1 QVARLGYDNKRLIG
15 ISFALMTAGLWMM
28 AHWNLEVGTFQIIM
42 PGVVLGLGMGMCFPI
57 LSAAALSCVARER
70 MGYAASIYNM
80 MRNTGAAIGI
90 AYMTN
95 MLISHQQIHQS
106 RLVDHFSVFDAWRM
120 AQMAPQAPGAPAF
133 SYLPQL
139 ITGQKQGFGMV
150 YGMIQQQAAMLAFND
165 IYRVLA
171 LMTLLMI
178 PSFLLL
184 RGKRA
189 PGSGGPAVH

>member
-1 QVARLGYDNKRLIG
+1 
-15 ISFALMTAGLWMM
+15 
-28 AHWNLEVGTFQIIM
+28 
-42 PGVVLGLGMGMCFPI
+42 MCFPV

-80 MRNTGAAIGI
+80 MRNTGAAVGI

-106 RLVDHFSVFDAWRM
+106 YLVEHFSVFDAWRM
-120 AQMAPQAPGAPAF
+120 GSMAQTPGAPVF
-133 SYLPQL
+133 NYLPQL
-139 ITGQKQGFGMV
+139 INGQKQGFGMV

-165 IYRVLA
+165 IYRILA
-171 LMTLLMI
+171 FVTLLMV

-184 RGKRA
+184 RGMRTPA
-189 PGSGGPAVH
+189 GGGAAAH